1 MFKGDIVITRHPLF
15 GRRAAMLKGLYERLK
30 EEVFLNEERLEL
42 LQEVT
47 SIFFYFSSQIIFV

>member
-1 MFKGDIVITRHPLF
+1 
-15 GRRAAMLKGLYERLK
+15 MLKVLYERLK

-47 SIFFYFSSQIIFV
+47 SILF

>member
-1 MFKGDIVITRHPLF
+1 VTVQFHANSLF
-15 GRRAAMLKGLYERLK
+15 DRRAAMLKGLYERLK

-47 SIFFYFSSQIIFV
+47 RVLF

>member
-1 MFKGDIVITRHPLF
+1 
-15 GRRAAMLKGLYERLK
+15 MLKGLYERLK

-47 SIFFYFSSQIIFV
+47 SI

>member
-1 MFKGDIVITRHPLF
+1 
-15 GRRAAMLKGLYERLK
+15 MLKGLYERLK

-47 SIFFYFSSQIIFV
+47 SVLF

>member
-1 MFKGDIVITRHPLF
+1 
-15 GRRAAMLKGLYERLK
+15 MLKGLYERLK

-47 SIFFYFSSQIIFV
+47 RVLF

>member
-1 MFKGDIVITRHPLF
+1 
-15 GRRAAMLKGLYERLK
+15 MLKGLYERLK

-47 SIFFYFSSQIIFV
+47 SILF